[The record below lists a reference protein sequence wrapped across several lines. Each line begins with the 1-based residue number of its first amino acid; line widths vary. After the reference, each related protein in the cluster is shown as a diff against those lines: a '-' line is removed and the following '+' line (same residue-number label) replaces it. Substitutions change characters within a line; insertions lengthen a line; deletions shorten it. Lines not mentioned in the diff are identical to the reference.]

1 MKVYIVDDSTLLR
14 NSLKNMLLASEGVE
28 IAGEADNPHDGA
40 EDILRLNPDV
50 VILDIGMPRGSG
62 IELIE
67 TIKSANL
74 FTVVIVFTDY
84 PYRQYRKKC
93 MDLGADF
100 FFEKSEEFQKIPGV
114 LEQLTRIPQRQT
126 RAG

>member
-1 MKVYIVDDSTLLR
+1 MKIYIVDNSPLLR
-14 NSLKNMLLASEGVE
+14 DRLKAMLLASGEVE
-28 IAGEADNPHDGA
+28 ITGESDTPEDAV

-62 IELIE
+62 IGVIE

-93 MDLGADF
+93 MDMGADY

-114 LEQLTRIPQRQT
+114 LEQLTQRPQRQMNV
-126 RAG
+126 G